1 MRNTSTTWTRRAAR
15 VAVLALGVPVLMA
28 AAPVFHV
35 AVSHVGPS
43 VQADAQWVASAPV
56 SGNVTQV

>member
-28 AAPVFHV
+28 AAPVYHV
-35 AVSHVGPS
+35 TVSHVGS
-43 VQADAQWVASAPV
+43 HVQADAQWVASAPV